1 MNSTER
7 QTWIAALAVTVT
19 VIGTVIGTA
28 WWTGRQM
35 VTREDLAELRQE
47 MAADR
52 QEMNAAHALI
62 REEIASQMREIRG
75 YIIDHLE
82 DHPTD

>member
-19 VIGTVIGTA
+19 VISTVIGTA

-35 VTREDLAELRQE
+35 VTREDLAELRRE